1 MKIKSTMTKI
11 PYNVTT
17 AWIPL
22 IDNLDENDPLLTKM
36 SNNVAATTSIA
47 TSSNSNN
54 KNIRES
60 AEKNNNNPC
69 VQMKSK
75 EENDTTMPSLDRRLS
90 TLSLHSN
97 ITKSK
102 KEETVTATKLLD
114 KKKKKQQQFD
124 DPVEI
129 ITCDDPKSTTTL
141 SCFMP
146 GRLDLERCYPTT
158 PNGGGSDGDYSDRA
172 HKSFYSNNKDYS
184 NKSSS
189 NSTISSSSS
198 CTIRSNSS
206 GITFAAS
213 PHSSSSSPFSSSMM
227 SWEMMLQTSFGAT
240 PPAPP
245 APPSP
250 KSLSSSHDHLR
261 GASKLTGI
269 AADTFAIPK
278 IWSKSF
284 YPVSS
289 PASLLFKNDLSASS
303 SSPAAAKN
311 AKASNCA
318 MDDLE
323 KHLLQEPLLTS
334 PAYKSRTKKEP
345 RIGPSPPQ
353 PPLTIVRLRH
363 NLMDDKKSLFHHVN
377 VDNKNEDNNEKSTLP
392 TTTVNK
398 KDACS
403 GKRPLLKRMDSF
415 SDYY

>member
-1 MKIKSTMTKI
+1 MKIKSTKTKI

-17 AWIPL
+17 SWSPL

-36 SNNVAATTSIA
+36 GNNVAATTNIA
-47 TSSNSNN
+47 TSSNSNY

-60 AEKNNNNPC
+60 AEKNNNNPR
-69 VQMKSK
+69 VQMK
-75 EENDTTMPSLDRRLS
+75 
-90 TLSLHSN
+90 SN

-102 KEETVTATKLLD
+102 SKKEETLTATKLLD
-114 KKKKKQQQFD
+114 KKKKEQFD
-124 DPVEI
+124 DP
-129 ITCDDPKSTTTL
+129 KFTTL

-146 GRLDLERCYPTT
+146 DRLDLERCYPTT
-158 PNGGGSDGDYSDRA
+158 PNGGDSSDGDCSDRA
-172 HKSFYSNNKDYS
+172 HNSFYSNNKDYS

-206 GITFAAS
+206 GVITFAAS
-213 PHSSSSSPFSSSMM
+213 PPSSPFPSSMM

-240 PPAPP
+240 PP
-245 APPSP
+245 PPSP

-269 AADTFAIPK
+269 AVDTFATPT

-289 PASLLFKNDLSASS
+289 PSSLLCNNDLSASSS

-345 RIGPSPPQ
+345 RVGPSPPQ
-353 PPLTIVRLRH
+353 PPLASIVRLRH
-363 NLMDDKKSLFHHVN
+363 DLMDDKKSLFHHVN
-377 VDNKNEDNNEKSTLP
+377 VDNKKEESIP

-398 KDACS
+398 NDARS
-403 GKRPLLKRMDSF
+403 GKRPLLKRMDNF
-415 SDYY
+415 SDYF